1 MLTPRASSIAH
12 FGSFTLDLKSGE
24 LNKHGKKIG
33 LQEQPF
39 RILTVMVEHPGELV
53 TRDELRDR
61 LWPDDTI
68 VEFGHSINSAIKR
81 LRDVLGDTAD
91 KPKYV
96 ETVARK
102 GYRFLVPVDW
112 EPVKPGD
119 SMASIT
125 KPQAGSAAANTASSV
140 ETLIPPS
147 NRAPQVP
154 KRRFTQGL
162 TLFVVGAL
170 VIGLVLFSELRH
182 FPLFGRPDGDHITSL
197 AVLPLE
203 NLSGDKGQNYFVDG
217 MTDELISALGK
228 ISALR
233 VISRTSVV
241 RYRGAQKPV
250 QEIARD
256 LHVDAVIEGTVLR
269 SGDRVRITAH
279 LIKAL
284 PEAHVWTETYEREL
298 RDVTMLQDDVA
309 QQIANE
315 IHVKLTPEE
324 HARLANAQPVSPRAH
339 EAYLKGRYLFNK
351 WTDEGVEKSVGALRE
366 AINLDSRY
374 ALAYAALADSYLVLG
389 GHGLMRPSEAYPNAE
404 KAAKKAL
411 EIDETLGEAHAALGF
426 ALSCY
431 DRDWRAAERELRRAI
446 KLNPNYATAHFF
458 YANHLENIGQA
469 EHAIAECQRG
479 RDLDPMSLVANAGL
493 GRMLRDGRRFDEAI
507 QQCRKTIEL
516 EPNFAHGHWCLGL
529 AYLSKARHDDA
540 IQEFQKARALGEG
553 PGVLWSLGYAY
564 AIAGRKSEAREV
576 LRDLRTQS
584 RDGYVSP
591 YFMAGI
597 YAGLGE
603 KDHAFEWLNRAYE
616 EREWMQLKLDP
627 FLDSL
632 RSDPR
637 FHQLLSRMNLPF

>member
-1 MLTPRASSIAH
+1 MPSPGASSIAR
-12 FGSFTLDLKSGE
+12 FGPFTLDLKSGE

-33 LQEQPF
+33 LQEQSF

-53 TRDELRDR
+53 TRDELRER
-61 LWPDDTI
+61 LWPNDTI

-112 EPVKPGD
+112 EPVKPGN
-119 SMASIT
+119 SMAFIT
-125 KPQAGSAAANTASSV
+125 KPEVGSDAATTASSV
-140 ETLIPPS
+140 EMLIPQS
-147 NRAPQVP
+147 KRAPQVP

-162 TLFVVGAL
+162 TLFIVGAL
-170 VIGLVLFSELRH
+170 VGGLVLFSEVRH
-182 FPLFGRPDGDHITSL
+182 FPWFGRPNGDHITSL

-284 PEAHVWTETYEREL
+284 PEAHVWTETYEREMG
-298 RDVTMLQDDVA
+298 DVTMLQDDVA

-324 HARLANAQPVSPRAH
+324 HTRLANAQPVSPRAH

-374 ALAYAALADSYLVLG
+374 ALAYAGLADSYLVLG

-431 DRDWRAAERELRRAI
+431 DRDWKAAERELRRAI

-458 YANHLENIGQA
+458 YADHLQNIGQA
-469 EHAIAECQRG
+469 ENAIAECQRG
-479 RDLDPMSLVANAGL
+479 RDLDPMSLVANAVL

-529 AYLSKARHDDA
+529 AYLSKARHHDA

-564 AIAGRKSEAREV
+564 ATAGRKSEAREI
-576 LRDLRTQS
+576 LSDLRKQS

>member
-1 MLTPRASSIAH
+1 MPTPRASSVAH

-112 EPVKPGD
+112 EPVRPGD

-125 KPQAGSAAANTASSV
+125 KAQVGSAAANTASSV
-140 ETLIPPS
+140 ETLIPQS
-147 NRAPQVP
+147 NRAPQVL

-162 TLFVVGAL
+162 TLFIVGAL

-182 FPLFGRPDGDHITSL
+182 FPWFGRPDVDHITSL

-203 NLSGDKGQNYFVDG
+203 NLSGDQGQNYFVDG

-241 RYRGAQKPV
+241 RYRGTQKTV

-309 QQIANE
+309 RQIANE
-315 IHVKLTPEE
+315 IRVKLTPEE
-324 HARLANAQPVSPRAH
+324 HTRLANAQPVSPRAH

-374 ALAYAALADSYLVLG
+374 ALAYAGLADSYLVLG

-458 YANHLENIGQA
+458 YADHLENIGQA
-469 EHAIAECQRG
+469 EHAIAECQRS

-529 AYLSKARHDDA
+529 AYLSKARHHDA

-564 AIAGRKSEAREV
+564 ATAGRKSEAREV
-576 LRDLRTQS
+576 LRDLREQS